1 MRFANLYWD
10 SAESENSSVMSI
22 NIGNNLQFMVFDYL
36 YSQVMSISEVVRLQ
50 TNELKEYRGENFH
63 DILLKNYETERV
75 NIGDIFVFN
84 NIGVYS
90 ITEASYLFLSRDLP
104 QVLVA
109 DEKGDIQVVRKAISA
124 AEINMGNREV

>member
-109 DEKGDIQVVRKAISA
+109 DEKGDIQAVRKAISA
-124 AEINMGNREV
+124 AEINMRNREV